1 MAQENATT
9 FEGFSSLFNKSV
21 PHILESIFFS
31 LDGSSLMACLQVC
44 KVWNELLSSEP
55 YKKKISDIR
64 KNEANL
70 IGASCSGNIGEI
82 IHLLSIGV
90 DPNCIG
96 NNATP
101 LMMGTPLHFA
111 ATGPVSIGKDI
122 LTPEWSSG
130 PLQWSENQMFFS
142 TLLSYVMKTYG
153 GFYLP

>member
-82 IHLLSIGV
+82 IQLLSIGV

-111 ATGPVSIGKDI
+111 AREG
-122 LTPEWSSG
+122 LTDVIK
-130 PLQWSENQMFFS
+130 
-142 TLLSYVMKTYG
+142 LLLEEGADPNLS
-153 GFYLP
+153 LIHI